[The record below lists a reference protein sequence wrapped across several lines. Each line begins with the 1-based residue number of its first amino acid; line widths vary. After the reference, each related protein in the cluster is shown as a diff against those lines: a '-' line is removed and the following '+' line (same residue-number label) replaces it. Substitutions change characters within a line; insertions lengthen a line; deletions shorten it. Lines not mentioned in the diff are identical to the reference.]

1 MNLIQTQFPNLS
13 AADQATISKF
23 IVHKCSEF
31 YFIDF
36 LQTTSGNVLDAIELF
51 KLDERLRA
59 VLIKYLLR
67 FEIQIKNDFVQ
78 TLEKTTNSDS
88 FWNDKQFY
96 LPNFCVPRFQNGKS
110 DFDYLLS
117 KISESLSNLN
127 MSSTGASDYAAFYAM
142 SFGTFIRVF
151 KQIKPVYKFPFS
163 QHYTRYLPRHDFDTI
178 HTYLLCIR
186 ALRNRCAHGNHLV
199 SINLVNQLNQ
209 YSLIKD
215 SARVT
220 NPALDCSEFELTLL
234 FLFHNLICF
243 RELIRDLHVVL
254 LAYEPVYSRYGG
266 KQSIN
271 PTICAKL
278 FR

>member
-1 MNLIQTQFPNLS
+1 MWRRRCLGLSSWPGCAGRGSSRLLVVRGRPAWSAGKVFDERPLQSKTGGPCGPPGSISVSLGLS
-13 AADQATISKF
+13 AAGLRPGQSRRRW
-23 IVHKCSEF
+23 
-31 YFIDF
+31 
-36 LQTTSGNVLDAIELF
+36 TT
-51 KLDERLRA
+51 RR
-59 VLIKYLLR
+59 
-67 FEIQIKNDFVQ
+67 
-78 TLEKTTNSDS
+78 
-88 FWNDKQFY
+88 
-96 LPNFCVPRFQNGKS
+96 
-110 DFDYLLS
+110 
-117 KISESLSNLN
+117 
-127 MSSTGASDYAAFYAM
+127 
-142 SFGTFIRVF
+142 GTFIRVF